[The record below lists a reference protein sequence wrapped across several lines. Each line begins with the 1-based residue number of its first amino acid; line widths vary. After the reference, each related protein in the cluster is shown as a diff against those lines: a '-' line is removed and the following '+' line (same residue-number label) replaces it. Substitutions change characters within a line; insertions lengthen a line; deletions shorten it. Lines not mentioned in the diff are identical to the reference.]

1 MIITFSVSIFRNSKE
16 TEYPIVFE
24 PKPDQVEELKTI
36 LKQIPSNDSVSAGFH
51 ISPFISLKNPVYPIR
66 ENREWKE
73 WIIIDRIYN
82 SPYLSSEKILER
94 IDSDVQIRKLRWI
107 QKTKTFWFITSKF
120 RYKNF

>member
-1 MIITFSVSIFRNSKE
+1 M
-16 TEYPIVFE
+16 FE

-107 QKTKTFWFITSKF
+107 QKTKRFGLLRLNSGTKTSK
-120 RYKNF
+120 